1 MQIVLLKPHAHAG
14 IVHAPG
20 AQLILDDDLAQW
32 LVDSGIASA
41 VPASTQDNTL
51 IQKPLSRSEE
61 KTK

>member
-1 MQIVLLKPHAHAG
+1 MHIALLKPHTHAG

-32 LVDSGIASA
+32 LVDSGIARA
-41 VPASTQDNTL
+41 VPASTPE
-51 IQKPLSRSEE
+51 IASIHKPHSRSEE